1 MSYRLRLPLLA
12 VLVAVALALPAV
24 SATEPALPSPEGATA
39 STCPAVATED
49 VLWLAPPPPIDFLLC
64 SCANCRAHPYEDCQ
78 ISPDGYSIACSDWLR
93 LHCDK

>member
-1 MSYRLRLPLLA
+1 MSYRFRLPLLA
-12 VLVAVALALPAV
+12 VLAVMALTLPAV
-24 SATEPALPSPEGATA
+24 SATEPALTSPEVA
-39 STCPAVATED
+39 PADACSAAATED
-49 VLWLAPPPPIDFLLC
+49 ALWLAPPPPIDFLLC